1 MPTDPDTQPG
11 ACLDSGAET
20 PTRAPMTDTDK
31 LINTHSHTRGE
42 IKPKRGGKRVGAGR
56 KKGVKNKKTLLF
68 EAMTDFQKVAA
79 KNAPAVFEAL
89 AAEAK
94 KGESWAVKL
103 FIDKIVPNAQP
114 EGDKKVGNFGI
125 QIVINDM
132 KGEDVI
138 DGVWEEKEA
147 E

>member
-1 MPTDPDTQPG
+1 MSDKSYKQGDKPSP
-11 ACLDSGAET
+11 ET
-20 PTRAPMTDTDK
+20 PPRPPIESGNN
-31 LINTHSHTRGE
+31 LINTQSHMRGE
-42 IKPKRGGKRVGAGR
+42 IKPKRGGKRPGAGR

-89 AAEAK
+89 AEEAK

-114 EGDKKVGNFGI
+114 EGDKKIGNFGI

-132 KGEDVI
+132 KEAVIEGEVI
-138 DGVWEEKEA
+138 DDS
-147 E
+147 